1 MLSSSSA
8 YLRASFQRYFCSFR
22 PPPSFKEVTPSCRTN
37 MRQLLLREQCLQR
50 EQKLGHSNKQQP
62 STASSSSRSK
72 TSNSSQHEMTT
83 GTIAITGEV
92 LPSPCSI
99 EEVSG
104 QQQWMAI
111 DRESSLH
118 AAGSS
123 LYSEAAAAA
132 LPGTTSSSSVSRTSN
147 VVKAKTFSWELWL
160 LCTMCYVGHRL

>member
-99 EEVSG
+99 EEFSG

-111 DRESSLH
+111 DRESSLQL
-118 AAGSS
+118 ATTTPAP
-123 LYSEAAAAA
+123 
-132 LPGTTSSSSVSRTSN
+132 LPGTSSSSVSS
-147 VVKAKTFSWELWL
+147 
-160 LCTMCYVGHRL
+160 YH

>member
-62 STASSSSRSK
+62 STASSSSASASARSSK
-72 TSNSSQHEMTT
+72 ASNSSQHEMTT
-83 GTIAITGEV
+83 ASTIAITREV

-118 AAGSS
+118 ATTSAGGSS
-123 LYSEAAAAA
+123 LYSEAAA

-147 VVKAKTFSWELWL
+147 VVKAKTFS
-160 LCTMCYVGHRL
+160 

>member
-118 AAGSS
+118 AGGSS
-123 LYSEAAAAA
+123 LYSEAAAA

-160 LCTMCYVGHRL
+160 LLCTMCYVGHRL

>member
-118 AAGSS
+118 AGGSS
-123 LYSEAAAAA
+123 LYSEAAA

>member
-118 AAGSS
+118 AGGSS
-123 LYSEAAAAA
+123 LYSEAAA

-160 LCTMCYVGHRL
+160 LRTMCYVGHRL

>member
-118 AAGSS
+118 ATTSAGGSS
-123 LYSEAAAAA
+123 LYSEAAA

-160 LCTMCYVGHRL
+160 LCLY

>member
-1 MLSSSSA
+1 
-8 YLRASFQRYFCSFR
+8 
-22 PPPSFKEVTPSCRTN
+22 

-62 STASSSSRSK
+62 STASSSSASASARSSK
-72 TSNSSQHEMTT
+72 ASNSSQHEMTT
-83 GTIAITGEV
+83 ASTIAITREV

-118 AAGSS
+118 ATTSAGGSS
-123 LYSEAAAAA
+123 LYSEAAA

-147 VVKAKTFSWELWL
+147 VVKAKTFS
-160 LCTMCYVGHRL
+160 